1 MLFLLPHHLKEI
13 SKNSDYLNITFPC
26 VMIVYIYICCCF
38 RRQASRSIAYGEKS
52 EQPEPPVMQ
61 EKQPLLALGIKPGS
75 PDLVEQAGALSAELA
90 TMSGGNT
97 TDLISAQ
104 NKAYTKDV

>member
-1 MLFLLPHHLKEI
+1 
-13 SKNSDYLNITFPC
+13 
-26 VMIVYIYICCCF
+26 MIVYIYICCCF
-38 RRQASRSIAYGEKS
+38 RRQANRSIAYWEKS

-104 NKAYTKDV
+104 NKAYTKDVWKYVCVCIYIYIL